1 MRGRPARGLA
11 AASVPK
17 VATRVALAGALVAVL
32 LLSGCDTV
40 RYYAQSVNGH
50 LSVMAQARPLDDAI
64 ADARAANDVRL
75 AQRLALAGEI
85 RAYASREL
93 KLPDNGSYR
102 RYADLHRSFVVWSVF
117 ATPELSMTLKTWCF
131 PVVGCI
137 SYRGYYDQADA
148 ERYAAQLRSEGLE
161 AYVAGIP
168 AYSTLGYFDDP
179 LLNTFVH
186 QPAGELARL
195 IFHELG
201 HQVVYVRND
210 TAFNESFATAVETAG
225 VARWMAQEAT
235 PEQRAS
241 YRQFDQRRQQ
251 FRALVLAARNRLD
264 ALYRSP
270 LSDAEKRRRKA
281 ELLAELRRQYAGL
294 KAGWG
299 GYAGYDRWFAGPLV
313 NPQFAAVA
321 TYQQWV
327 PAFLALLARCGG
339 DWERFY
345 AEARRIGDLPPPERQ
360 AALRALAP
368 PAAEDAGWTDVAV
381 PGGGESRGAAAA
393 SAGVAGSAKGE
404 MHGAAA
410 EPR

>member
-1 MRGRPARGLA
+1 M
-11 AASVPK
+11 
-17 VATRVALAGALVAVL
+17 
-32 LLSGCDTV
+32 
-40 RYYAQSVNGH
+40 
-50 LSVMAQARPLDDAI
+50 
-64 ADARAANDVRL
+64 
-75 AQRLALAGEI
+75 
-85 RAYASREL
+85 
-93 KLPDNGSYR
+93 
-102 RYADLHRSFVVWSVF
+102 
-117 ATPELSMTLKTWCF
+117 
-131 PVVGCI
+131 
-137 SYRGYYDQADA
+137 
-148 ERYAAQLRSEGLE
+148 
-161 AYVAGIP
+161 
-168 AYSTLGYFDDP
+168 
-179 LLNTFVH
+179 
-186 QPAGELARL
+186 
-195 IFHELG
+195 
-201 HQVVYVRND
+201 VYVRND

-327 PAFLALLARCGG
+327 PAFLALLALRRRLGALLCRGPAH
-339 DWERFY
+339 RRP
-345 AEARRIGDLPPPERQ
+345 AAARAAG
-360 AALRALAP
+360 ALRALAP

-381 PGGGESRGAAAA
+381 PGGESRGAAAA